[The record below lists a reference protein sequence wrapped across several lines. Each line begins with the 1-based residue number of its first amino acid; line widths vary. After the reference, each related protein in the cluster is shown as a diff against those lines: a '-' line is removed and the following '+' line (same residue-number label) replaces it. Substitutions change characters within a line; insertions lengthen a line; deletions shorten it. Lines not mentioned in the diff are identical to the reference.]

1 MNHLTI
7 EQIANKVGISVRMV
21 RRYIASEG
29 IAAAAAGPDNRNL
42 YSHASGDQI
51 KDAVM
56 AARERKAEAVR
67 AGVARRTMKTA
78 AAPSQPEHTI
88 ITVAQ
93 AKKRAL
99 KGGRP

>member
-7 EQIANKVGISVRMV
+7 EAIADKVGISVRMV

-42 YSHASGDQI
+42 YSHASADQI

-78 AAPSQPEHTI
+78 APAKPEPAI
-88 ITVAQ
+88 LTVAQ
-93 AKKRAL
+93 AKKKAL
-99 KGGRP
+99 KWTHS

>member
-7 EQIANKVGISVRMV
+7 EAIADKVGISVRMV

-29 IAAAAAGPDNRNL
+29 ITPAAAGPDNRNL
-42 YSHASGDQI
+42 YSHASADQI

-67 AGVARRTMKTA
+67 AGVARRTMKTPKPTDVH
-78 AAPSQPEHTI
+78 PSI
-88 ITVAQ
+88 LTVAQ
-93 AKKRAL
+93 AKKRAG
-99 KGGRP
+99 KGARP

>member
-7 EQIANKVGISVRMV
+7 EQIADKVGISVRTV

-29 IAAAAAGPDNRNL
+29 IGISACGSDNRNF
-42 YSHASGDQI
+42 YSHASADQI

-78 AAPSQPEHTI
+78 AATSQPEPAI
-88 ITVAQ
+88 LTVAQ
-93 AKKRAL
+93 AKKRAR

>member
-7 EQIANKVGISVRMV
+7 EQIADKVGISVRTV

-29 IAAAAAGPDNRNL
+29 IGISACGSDNRNF
-42 YSHASGDQI
+42 YSHASADQI

-78 AAPSQPEHTI
+78 KPSQPEPAI
-88 ITVAQ
+88 LTVAQ
-93 AKKRAL
+93 AKKRAG
-99 KGGRP
+99 KGGKP

>member
-1 MNHLTI
+1 MEHLTI
-7 EQIANKVGISVRMV
+7 EQIADKVGISVRTV

-29 IAAAAAGPDNRNL
+29 IGISACGSDNRNF
-42 YSHASGDQI
+42 YSHASADQI

-78 AAPSQPEHTI
+78 KPSQPEPAI
-88 ITVAQ
+88 LTVAQ
-93 AKKRAL
+93 AKKKAS
-99 KGGRP
+99 KWTHS